1 MKKIKNISNI
11 LIIATISLSIMLGLN
26 TKTIAANTAK
36 IKVETA
42 NLRSSAS
49 SNATILELLSMDEK
63 VEILEKDGDWYK
75 VKYKSIVGYL
85 RNDLIDVKEDVATE
99 QKENKAEDKEESKVE
114 EKTEETTS
122 EDKKEEETN
131 KETTVV
137 EEDKEENKFG
147 NYKVKEELN
156 IKLIPLIQ
164 AKTITTLKENDIV
177 KVSDIKNN
185 WAYVETDTNSGWVN
199 IGKIEYKGEEV
210 AKEETEEKEEEK
222 EEEKTETEKETK
234 TENDNDTEI
243 KTTTNTTKYVATSAA
258 NIREKA
264 STSSDVLKSVTVNTE
279 VTVLGESNGWSK
291 VQVNG
296 VTGYISSRLLSDSK
310 TSTSRGNE
318 TIRRDTEDEDEEE
331 SEEPSVTYSSSGSS
345 QGEAVVAYAK
355 QYLDCSYVYGGT
367 SPSGFDCSGFTQYIY
382 SNFGVS
388 LNRTAAAQYSN
399 GTSVS
404 DLQAGDLVMFGK
416 SGIYHVGIYIGGGSF
431 IHAANRERG
440 VTIDTLTSGYYKT
453 NYVGARRIF

>member
-11 LIIATISLSIMLGLN
+11 LIVATISLSIMIGLS

-42 NLRSSAS
+42 NLRATAS
-49 SNATILELLSMDEK
+49 SDSKILELLSMDEK
-63 VEILEKDGDWYK
+63 VEILEKNGDWYK
-75 VKYKSIVGYL
+75 VKYKSIEGYL
-85 RNDLIDVKEDVATE
+85 RSDLIDVKEEVVTE
-99 QKENKAEDKEESKVE
+99 QKENKTEEQEEKKVE

-122 EDKKEEETN
+122 EDKKEE
-131 KETTVV
+131 TTAV

-210 AKEETEEKEEEK
+210 AQEKTEEKEEEK
-222 EEEKTETEKETK
+222 EEEKTDTEKETK
-234 TENDNDTEI
+234 TENDTEI

-264 STSSDVLKSVTVNTE
+264 STSSDVLKSVTINTE

-296 VTGYISSRLLSDSK
+296 VTGYISSRLLSDTKSA
-310 TSTSRGNE
+310 TSRGNE
-318 TIRRDTEDEDEEE
+318 TIRRDTDEEDDDSDDE
-331 SEEPSVTYSSSGSS
+331 SEEASVTYSSSGSS

-355 QYLDCSYVYGGT
+355 EYLGCNYVYGGT
-367 SPSGFDCSGFTQYIY
+367 SPSGFDCSGFTQYVY

-404 DLQAGDLVMFGK
+404 DLQAGDLVYFGK

-453 NYVGARRIF
+453 NYVGARRIY

>member
-1 MKKIKNISNI
+1 MNKIKNIKNI
-11 LIIATISLSIMLGLN
+11 LLITTLSLSIMLGINIKSL
-26 TKTIAANTAK
+26 AANTAT

-49 SNATILELLSMDEK
+49 SEATILELLSMDEK

-75 VKYKSIVGYL
+75 VKYKSIEGYL
-85 RNDLIDVKEDVATE
+85 RNDLIDVKEEVETE
-99 QKENKAEDKEESKVE
+99 QKENKVEDKEEKNVE

-131 KETTVV
+131 KETTADD
-137 EEDKEENKFG
+137 ENKEENKFG
-147 NYKVKEELN
+147 NYKVKEELD

-185 WAYVETDTNSGWVN
+185 WAYVETETNSGWVN
-199 IGKIEYKGEEV
+199 IGKIEYNEDVVDQEK
-210 AKEETEEKEEEK
+210 TEEEKQEEEK

-234 TENDNDTEI
+234 TENETEI

-264 STSSDVLKSVTVNTE
+264 STTSDVLKSITINTE

-291 VQVNG
+291 VQVDG
-296 VTGYISSRLLSDSK
+296 VTGYISSRLLSDTK
-310 TSTSRGNE
+310 TATSRGNE
-318 TIRRDTEDEDEEE
+318 TIRRDSDDDEDEEE
-331 SEEPSVTYSSSGSS
+331 EESSVTYSSSGSS

-355 QYLDCSYVYGGT
+355 EYLGCSYVYGGT
-367 SPSGFDCSGFTQYIY
+367 SPSGFDCSGFTQFVYKH
-382 SNFGVS
+382 FGVS
-388 LNRTAAAQYSN
+388 LNRTAAQQYDN

-404 DLQAGDLVMFGK
+404 ELQIGDLVMFGK
-416 SGIYHVGIYIGGGSF
+416 KGIYHVGIYIGGGSF

-440 VTIDTLTSGYYKT
+440 VTIDTLTSGYYQT